1 MIKIIISKF
10 SIKAFTATLALFF
23 SFTSV
28 YGQQLKVKGTVT
40 GDGSLL
46 PGVSVAVKG
55 EQVGS
60 VTDFD
65 GNFEIS
71 ANKDD
76 VLIFSYVGFK
86 TLEVDLEGRNN
97 LDVNL
102 IADVSELE
110 EVVVVGYGSVKRK
123 DLTGAVSTIKSDEI
137 EKIKTTKES
146 SVESITQD
154 YTSKLE
160 DFVHKNP
167 SHYFWFHNKWK
178 E

>member
-10 SIKAFTATLALFF
+10 STKAFTATLALFF

-28 YGQQLKVKGTVT
+28 YGQQVKVKGTVT

-46 PGVSVAVKG
+46 PGVSVTVKG

-76 VLIFSYVGFK
+76 VLDQKCSPCSINCNGCKGVGDNCK
-86 TLEVDLEGRNN
+86 NCHNRDSMKRNSKVEETYP
-97 LDVNL
+97 DVRGAKENIPFQFL
-102 IADVSELE
+102 KD
-110 EVVVVGYGSVKRK
+110 YG
-123 DLTGAVSTIKSDEI
+123 
-137 EKIKTTKES
+137 
-146 SVESITQD
+146 
-154 YTSKLE
+154 
-160 DFVHKNP
+160 
-167 SHYFWFHNKWK
+167 
-178 E
+178 

>member
-10 SIKAFTATLALFF
+10 STKAFSATLALFF
-23 SFTSV
+23 SFTSL
-28 YGQQLKVKGTVT
+28 YGQQLKVIGTVT

-102 IADVSELE
+102 IADVSELD

-137 EKIKTTKES
+137 EKIKTTSFEGAIASKAAG
-146 SVESITQD
+146 VQD
-154 YTSKLE
+154 LMHHSKLE
-160 DFVHKNP
+160 FVGVLQ
-167 SHYFWFHNKWK
+167 
-178 E
+178 